1 MPQPV
6 DRASMR
12 RSVYTLAITRSFAL
26 HLTGRLAGSA
36 ATGTMLVAAIGSLG
50 APLTAVD
57 ARGRRVTLAAP
68 PRRIVSLIPA
78 TTEIAFALGLG
89 KCVVGVTTYCDF
101 PAEAKS
107 VTKIG
112 DLNTSIEKVLALRP
126 DLILA
131 STSGNRSALERLE
144 RLPQRAQAPTFA
156 VDPQNID
163 DLVRDIRSI
172 GALTGS
178 TPAADAVVK
187 RIQVTLARVRAVAAG
202 TKPVRALFVVQ
213 QPPLWVVG
221 SRNFMDDLMQRAG
234 LQNVAAPMGKGF
246 CSMPLE
252 RAITLRPD
260 VLFTSQIPLKDLK
273 DRPGWAQM
281 QAVRAGR
288 VFPMG
293 YDAVRPGPRVA
304 DAILAMAKLARRTP

>member
-1 MPQPV
+1 MGRSIAPHMV
-6 DRASMR
+6 CRAAVLGAM
-12 RSVYTLAITRSFAL
+12 LFA
-26 HLTGRLAGSA
+26 AVGSA
-36 ATGTMLVAAIGSLG
+36 A

-57 ARGRRVTLAAP
+57 ARGKRVTLAAP

-78 TTEIAFALGLG
+78 NTEIAFALGLG
-89 KCVVGVTTYCDF
+89 KCVVGVTTYCDY
-101 PAEAKS
+101 PPEARS

-131 STSGNRSALERLE
+131 SDSGNRSALERLE
-144 RLPQRAQAPTFA
+144 RLAQRARAPIFA

-163 DLVRDIRSI
+163 GLLRDIRSI
-172 GALTGS
+172 GALTGA
-178 TPAADAVVK
+178 TPAADGVVK
-187 RIQVTLARVRAVAAG
+187 RMETTLAAARKTATG
-202 TKPVRALFVVQ
+202 PGNQPVRALFVVQ
-213 QPPLWVVG
+213 QTPLWVVG

-234 LQNVAAPMGKGF
+234 LQNVAAPLGKGF

-252 RAITLRPD
+252 RAIALRPD

-281 QAVRAGR
+281 QAVRTGR

-304 DAILAMAKLARRTP
+304 DAILTMARLSRRAP

>member
-1 MPQPV
+1 
-6 DRASMR
+6 MR
-12 RSVYTLAITRSFAL
+12 
-26 HLTGRLAGSA
+26 GLAGACPARNLYLTITTAMTVVAGSGA
-36 ATGTMLVAAIGSLG
+36 IAT
-50 APLTAVD
+50 PLTAVD
-57 ARGRRVTLAAP
+57 ARGKRVTLGAP

-78 TTEIAFALGLG
+78 NTEIAFALGLG
-89 KCVVGVTTYCDF
+89 KRVVGVTTYCDY
-101 PAEAKS
+101 PHEARS
-107 VTKIG
+107 ITKIG

-131 STSGNRSALERLE
+131 SSSGNRSALERLE
-144 RLPQRAQAPTFA
+144 RLAQTAQAPIFA
-156 VDPQNID
+156 VDPQNVGN
-163 DLVRDIRSI
+163 LLRDIRSI

-178 TPAADAVVK
+178 APVAEAVVK
-187 RIQVTLARVRAVAAG
+187 RMEATLAAARRVAAG
-202 TKPVRALFVVQ
+202 PGSRPIRALFVVQ

-234 LQNVAAPMGKGF
+234 LQNVAAPLGKGF

-252 RAITLRPD
+252 RAIALRPD

-281 QAVRAGR
+281 QAVRTGR

-304 DAILAMAKLARRTP
+304 DAIFAMAQLARRAP